1 MELSQRLRKVAD
13 RVPEGAVLADIGT
26 DHGRLP
32 VWLMEQGRISEAFAC
47 DVRPGPLSRAREL
60 ILEQGLSD
68 RIHPVLSDGMEALE
82 PGKITAVTIAGMGGR
97 LTARILLADLERKSG
112 ILCGLTDLIL
122 QPQSEWD
129 VVRRAVH
136 DCGFRIAGEEMV
148 EEREQFYL
156 IIHSCPGGERYE
168 EAEYAWGR
176 FLESGRDPVF
186 RRFLLRQLEK
196 TEALLE
202 ALSAENTEAAR
213 RRSRE
218 LTAEQQRQKEVLARW
233 Q

>member
-156 IIHSCPGGERYE
+156 IIHSCPGEERYE

-176 FLESGRDPVF
+176 VLESERDPVF